1 MNLETPVLLTSCLNS
16 PSGEANMTRAVFAAP
31 FDPIHYGHLDIA
43 VRAAKL
49 FERLYIGIYDNPAQT
64 RYLFTTTERL
74 KMAKESI
81 GRIPNVEVQAFNGMV
96 ADYAESV
103 GAKTLVR
110 ALRVTSDFER
120 EFEKALLSKKMY
132 PELELVCMM
141 SARQYQFLSSRM
153 LKDVAM
159 GGGDLSGLVP
169 ENVAG
174 ALKQKVLERKSL
186 L

>member
-1 MNLETPVLLTSCLNS
+1 MNLETNVLLATRTKL
-16 PSGEANMTRAVFAAP
+16 PSGEAKMTRAVFAAP

-49 FERLYIGIYDNPAQT
+49 FDTLYIGIYDNPEQT
-64 RYLFTTTERL
+64 RYLFTTAERL
-74 KMAKESI
+74 KMAEESI
-81 GRIPNVEVQAFNGMV
+81 GHKNNIEVQAFSGMV
-96 ADYAESV
+96 ADYAASV

-120 EFEKALLSKKMY
+120 EFEKTLLSKKLY
-132 PELELVCMM
+132 PDLELVCMM
-141 SARQYQFLSSRM
+141 SAREYQFLSSRM

-159 GGGDLSGLVP
+159 GGGNLSGLVP

-174 ALKQKVLERKSL
+174 ALKQKVLERKNIL
-186 L
+186 